1 MVLNPAWHLGASWTS
16 PSRRLK
22 RASAPGSAS
31 RIWTV
36 GPQRPSPP
44 TRIWTPCTR
53 TASGNEEPGSAHVAI
68 IAPNPSWMQTFQP
81 NISAGGRKK
90 PVHQVL
96 HHWDGWRNVHLGCQ
110 GNAGHLSDLMSFVSL
125 IHSLDYSTC
134 FQTLE
139 SAMKNL
145 KIVWASCA
153 QSAFAFDDIKKFVA
167 LLPNASLSCYNQG
180 FFKCAKLSDVV
191 KLKVISF
198 NPSETLCNWLNSEG
212 LAPGSDNGTEG
223 L

>member
-1 MVLNPAWHLGASWTS
+1 MTVSHCCLCMTAQNPAWPSGASWTS
-16 PSRRLK
+16 LSRRPR
-22 RASAPGSAS
+22 RASAPGNAS

-53 TASGNEEPGSAHVAI
+53 TASGNEGSGCTFGTFDRNDTVLI
-68 IAPNPSWMQTFQP
+68 TVWSLVQTFQP
-81 NISAGGRKK
+81 NISAAGRKK

-110 GNAGHLSDLMSFVSL
+110 GMAWCLLVWNHVWCEQSWK
-125 IHSLDYSTC
+125 YSTF

-145 KIVWASCA
+145 KIVWAGDYITCTKNFHFRWYEENFCLIN
-153 QSAFAFDDIKKFVA
+153 QSFTAPVIIRLFFV
-167 LLPNASLSCYNQG
+167 
-180 FFKCAKLSDVV
+180 FFTS
-191 KLKVISF
+191 
-198 NPSETLCNWLNSEG
+198 
-212 LAPGSDNGTEG
+212 
-223 L
+223 